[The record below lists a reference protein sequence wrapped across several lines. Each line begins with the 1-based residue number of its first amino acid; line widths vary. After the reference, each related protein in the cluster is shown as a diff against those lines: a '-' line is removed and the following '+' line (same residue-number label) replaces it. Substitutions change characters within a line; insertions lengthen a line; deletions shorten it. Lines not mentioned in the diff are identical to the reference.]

1 MKNLLI
7 MLLVGVLTIVG
18 SSVMAQD
25 NEVQTRFYDFN
36 DMLIDGELQ
45 RPEGAMMS
53 ERESARFESLLNL
66 DQSFVEE
73 IEKGAEESELPQ
85 LNENA
90 AGL

>member
-1 MKNLLI
+1 MKNLLAT
-7 MLLVGVLTIVG
+7 LLVGAFVVVG
-18 SSVMAQD
+18 SSAMAQD
-25 NEVQTRFYDFN
+25 EEVQTRFYDFN

-73 IEKGAEESELPQ
+73 IEKGAEESALE
-85 LNENA
+85 
-90 AGL
+90 

>member
-1 MKNLLI
+1 MKNLLAT
-7 MLLVGVLTIVG
+7 LVVGAIVVVGG
-18 SSVMAQD
+18 SAMAQD
-25 NEVQTRFYDFN
+25 EEVQTRFYDFN

-73 IEKGAEESELPQ
+73 IEKGAEESALE
-85 LNENA
+85 
-90 AGL
+90 